1 MSQLNRMLYRDVSRY
16 VGGMDADVVVV
27 GAGAAGLWAAERV
40 ARAGAQVLVLEKTPR
55 AGTKILASGG
65 TRCNLTTT
73 LGPVFAARLF
83 GEAETFLLPALKALP
98 PAEVR
103 ARFRALGVPT
113 VIEPELE
120 KVFPESQRAVDVR
133 DALLA
138 AAERAGARLRY
149 RSPVR
154 GLRPVAEGWEVQ
166 LDEGLILCRKL
177 MLCPGGRSYPK
188 TGTTGDG
195 YAWLSSLGLTVIPPV
210 PALVPLTSDADWVTE
225 LSGIALP
232 HAEARLQDASRKV
245 VARRRRPVLFTHKGL
260 SGPGAMDLSEPVAR
274 GGQGWHMALDLMP
287 DRDLDG
293 LRTELQQA
301 AGRPGGPHLA
311 RVLGPVLPTRIL
323 SAVCRQAGLP
333 DNPALHQVPRKARN
347 LLVDA
352 LKGLLV
358 PLSGTLGWDMAEV
371 TGGGLARTEVDPLT
385 LQVLR
390 WPSLYVFG
398 ELLDV
403 QGPIGG
409 LNFQAAFSTA
419 ELAARHAAATSRC

>member
-1 MSQLNRMLYRDVSRY
+1 
-16 VGGMDADVVVV
+16 MDADVGIV
-27 GAGAAGLWAAERV
+27 GAGAAGLWAAARA
-40 ARAGAQVLVLEKTPR
+40 ARAGARVLVLEKTPR

-73 LGPVFAARLF
+73 LGPGPAARLF
-83 GEAETFLLPALKALP
+83 GPAESFVLPALKALT

-103 ARFRALGVPT
+103 AHFHALGVPT
-113 VIEPELE
+113 VTEPELE

-138 AAERAGARLRY
+138 AAERAGVTLRY
-149 RSPVR
+149 QSPVR
-154 GLRPVAEGWEVQ
+154 AIRPLEEGWQLQ
-166 LDEGLILCRKL
+166 LDEGQLLCRKL

-195 YAWLSSLGLTVIPPV
+195 YTWLSSLGLTVVPPV
-210 PALVPLTSDADWVTE
+210 PALVPLTSDAGWVTE

-232 HAEARLQDASRKV
+232 HVEARLQDAHRKV
-245 VARRRRPVLFTHKGL
+245 VARRKRPVLFTHKGL

-274 GGQGWHMALDLMP
+274 GGKGWHIALDLLP

-293 LRTELQQA
+293 LRIELQGA

-311 RVLGPVLPTRIL
+311 RVLGPALPARIL

-347 LLVDA
+347 LLVDS

-371 TGGGLARTEVDPLT
+371 TGGGLALSEVDPLT
-385 LQVLR
+385 MQVLR

-419 ELAARHAAATSRC
+419 ELAARHATR